1 MAVRQPPPP
10 SLARPRLPRAR
21 FLLGAVLLAATLGAA
36 QAGVE
41 RQAAI
46 VVRALSYDKNLA
58 ERAGDSVVVLVL
70 SKHGDAASEA
80 LAKTWVS
87 ALKPIEGVSVLGRAF
102 KVLSAPWDEAAVKA
116 AVERSGVD
124 VLLACDGLS
133 DEAQAIRALSRE
145 RKLLTVG
152 TSRAS
157 IEQGMSLGVVAEG
170 ERNVILVNLSASRL
184 EGAAFGSDLLK
195 LAKIVE

>member
-1 MAVRQPPPP
+1 MAARRPPP
-10 SLARPRLPRAR
+10 SCPARPQLLRAR
-21 FLLGAVLLAATLGAA
+21 VLAGAVLLAATLGAA

-80 LAKTWVS
+80 LAGTWVS
-87 ALKPIEGVSVLGRAF
+87 ALEPIEGVSVQGRPF
-102 KVLSAPWDEAAVKA
+102 KVLSAPWDQAAVKA
-116 AVERSGVD
+116 LVEKSGVD
-124 VLLACDGLS
+124 VLLVCDGLS
-133 DEAQAIRALSRE
+133 DEAAAIRALSRE